1 MEIFFFFFFQL
12 MGSVPLDEGSADM
25 SDRNVNPK
33 VRCTHYIHFFVTFD
47 NNLYPDKENLQIG
60 FSFSIYIF

>member
-1 MEIFFFFFFQL
+1 

-60 FSFSIYIF
+60 FSFSFYIF